1 METIITKQNRE
12 LSTRVKNKKQI
23 FMKKFYLL
31 AAAVTALTACTNN
44 EKMTADLD
52 NDGQVLIGFETFH
65 EKTTKA
71 TVTGEIDSKDDF
83 TKEHGGFGVW
93 GFKGSTA
100 TASTDLKTLEE
111 SGYTT
116 IFDNVQVWYV
126 SSNFTETPTQGFT
139 YLVPKYWDKGMKYI
153 FFAYA
158 PYDATKATIDWK
170 TDANGKGKGIITI
183 SDIPSIQDLSKSNA
197 DPNAN
202 PAQTDQDIVFSGS
215 DQTKVTDYLMATCV
229 QNQYLTA
236 ANTTSTQ
243 SGTNQNYVD
252 NDNEKAA
259 YTKQEQT
266 VGFTFGHMLSRIT
279 VKLKAATQYN
289 GVMSMKVSYLAIKNM
304 PEVKTD
310 VTSFT
315 QTAPTAAA
323 GTYATST
330 WSGKTLQII
339 NSGEGNTNATSKRDL
354 YILKN
359 GVGKNGST
367 PTTNANEMTSI
378 DPPTDQQ
385 QTFYYYVAPNTPS
398 GEGTEYKDHYY
409 LSINYTIKYVDNVEE
424 NVVIQNVDLSSKL
437 ASMLQNN
444 SYKLT
449 INVGLN
455 QIYFTV
461 DKVDNW
467 TEIGEETVEV
477 N

>member
-1 METIITKQNRE
+1 
-12 LSTRVKNKKQI
+12 
-23 FMKKFYLL
+23 MKKFYLI
-31 AAAVTALTACTNN
+31 ATAVTMLTACTNS
-44 EKMTADLD
+44 EKLTADFS
-52 NDGQVLIGFETFH
+52 NDGPVMIGFETFH

-83 TKEHGGFGVW
+83 TKDHGGFGVW
-93 GFKGSTA
+93 GYKGNDA
-100 TASTDLKTLEE
+100 TASTELKTLEE

-197 DPNAN
+197 NPNAD

-252 NDNEKAA
+252 NDKAA

-339 NSGEGNTNATSKRDL
+339 NSGEGNTNATSKNDL

-359 GVGKNGST
+359 GVGKKDAN
-367 PTTNANEMTSI
+367 TTTTIADEMTTI
-378 DPPTDQQ
+378 VPPGDQP

-398 GEGTEYKDHYY
+398 GNAADFKDHYY
-409 LSINYTIKYVDNVEE
+409 LSIKYTIKYVDNVEE
-424 NVVIQNVDLSSKL
+424 NVVIENMDLNSQL

-444 SYKLT
+444 SYTLNIK
-449 INVGLN
+449 VGLN

-461 DKVDNW
+461 DAVTGW
-467 TEIGEETVEV
+467 TEHDAEDIEIK
-477 N
+477 

>member
-1 METIITKQNRE
+1 MSFSKHYKRDLIDLIIKKTIN
-12 LSTRVKNKKQI
+12 
-23 FMKKFYLL
+23 MKKSYLL
-31 AAAVTALTACTNN
+31 AAAVTMLTACTNN
-44 EKMTADLD
+44 ERLTNDLSY
-52 NDGQVLIGFETFH
+52 DGPVMIGFETFH
-65 EKTTKA
+65 EKSTKA
-71 TVTGEIDSKDDF
+71 TVTGEITARENLNK
-83 TKEHGGFGVW
+83 TNGGFGVW
-93 GFKGSTA
+93 GYKGNDAS
-100 TASTDLKTLEE
+100 ASTTPKTLAE

-116 IFDNVQVWYV
+116 IFDNVQVWYDGT
-126 SSNFTETPTQGFT
+126 SETKGFT

-158 PYDATKATIDWK
+158 PYDAVKATIDWK
-170 TDANGKGKGIITI
+170 TDENHKGKGLITI

-197 DPNAN
+197 DPNAT
-202 PAQTDQDIVFSGS
+202 PAQTVQEIVFSGS

-229 QNQYLTA
+229 QNQYLTT
-236 ANTTSTQ
+236 ANTTTSTQ

-252 NDNEKAA
+252 SNNGKTA
-259 YTKQEQT
+259 YTQQEQT

-323 GTYATST
+323 GAYAINT

-339 NSGEGNTNATSKRDL
+339 NSGEVNTNATSKNDL

-359 GVGKNGST
+359 GVGKKDAN
-367 PTTNANEMTSI
+367 TTTTIADEMTTI
-378 DPPTDQQ
+378 GPPEDQP

-398 GEGTEYKDHYY
+398 GNAAEFKDHYY
-409 LSINYTIKYVDNVEE
+409 LSIKYTIKYVDNVEE
-424 NVVIQNVDLSSKL
+424 NVVIENMDLNSQL

-467 TEIGEETVEV
+467 TEIDEQTIEV